1 MFSEFSLLQFQ
12 LCRQILI
19 VWLFLPHSIT
29 SVPIFIGSISFFY
42 RVSTSYGSHP
52 VITELVS
59 TTLYNGQLQSGL
71 KATEKTMWRE
81 VCFPGPYI
89 NVPILF
95 LDITGTEK
103 RSLILS
109 QTNQAQVEA
118 TKQIIYTI

>member
-1 MFSEFSLLQFQ
+1 
-12 LCRQILI
+12 
-19 VWLFLPHSIT
+19 
-29 SVPIFIGSISFFY
+29 
-42 RVSTSYGSHP
+42 
-52 VITELVS
+52 
-59 TTLYNGQLQSGL
+59 
-71 KATEKTMWRE
+71 MWRE

-95 LDITGTEK
+95 LDITGTEE